1 LTIKD
6 QSIAK
11 EMSELMF
18 GARLDASLIA
28 VRLQLTE
35 EVSLVSPGS

>member
-6 QSIAK
+6 ESIAK

-28 VRLQLTE
+28 VRPQLTDE
-35 EVSLVSPGS
+35 LSLVWPGG